1 MIMKS
6 RAYRPADQLLPL
18 GQAFALSGLT
28 LEQLYWN
35 HLGIGGVLAP
45 PELVSVL
52 FEDAATDPSMHN
64 VLAQVVN
71 EGLMDA
77 GRAERVALAR

>member
-1 MIMKS
+1 
-6 RAYRPADQLLPL
+6 
-18 GQAFALSGLT
+18 LT

-35 HLGIGGVLAP
+35 HLSMGGVLAP
-45 PELVSVL
+45 PKLVSVL
-52 FEDAATDPSMHN
+52 FGDAATDPHIHS

-77 GRAERVALAR
+77 GRVERVAFAR

>member
-1 MIMKS
+1 MIIDS
-6 RAYRPADQLLPL
+6 RTYRPADQLLPL

-28 LEQLYWN
+28 LQQLYWN
-35 HLGIGGVLAP
+35 HLSIGGVLAP
-45 PELVSVL
+45 PELMSVL
-52 FEDAATDPSMHN
+52 FGDAATDSHMHN